1 MSLYTEL
8 KEKLQS
14 LYTEVE
20 TDIFKKSD
28 GLIRISETK
37 ELVIVEFAENGIEA
51 DNMLF
56 DDVDLYPKDEVRLEE
71 ILVDL
76 EIS

>member
-14 LYTEVE
+14 LYPEVE

-56 DDVDLYPKDEVRLEE
+56 DDVGLYPKDEVRLEE

>member
-14 LYTEVE
+14 LYPEVE
-20 TDIFKKSD
+20 TDVFRGKD

-56 DDVDLYPKDEVRLEE
+56 DDVDMYPKNEVRLEE
-71 ILVDL
+71 ILADL
-76 EIS
+76 EIN